1 MTIRQATPSD
11 VASISK
17 KDAAQLL
24 DISVTLLEKL
34 IATGDLPA
42 SKIGRAVRIRL
53 RDIDTYLNTHQ
64 WVTEK

>member
-42 SKIGRAVRIRL
+42 SKIGRAVRIR
-53 RDIDTYLNTHQ
+53 
-64 WVTEK
+64 